1 MARDREIP
9 SGSKVLSL
17 VEIDHEAHLGPDCLS
32 DGLDR
37 REVIGETLAAKAQLQ
52 TLEPALLA

>member
-1 MARDREIP
+1 VAPLQRLAEL
-9 SGSKVLSL
+9 KSL
-17 VEIDHEAHLGPDCLS
+17 VEIDHQAHIGPERFS

-37 REVIGETLAAKAQLQ
+37 REVIGKTLAAKTQFQ